1 MKRIFLIA
9 VFAIAVCLGSFARK
23 YVAEGNTYSA
33 LGKYTVEIDDN
44 YMTINGLQHKPYV
57 ISFENSDLEAKV
69 FVTMER
75 GCRKYYVISDD
86 LSIQYVST
94 RNYFGVEM
102 LDKALEKEGY
112 RTPDNSLNRSE
123 YFRQKRITSGTSWK
137 RDKTSLIAAYFPML
151 LNDPENFIASK

>member
-1 MKRIFLIA
+1 MKRILLIA
-9 VFAIAVCLGSFARK
+9 LFAIAVCLGSFARK

>member
-1 MKRIFLIA
+1 MKRILLIA
-9 VFAIAVCLGSFARK
+9 VFAIAVCLSSFARK

-75 GCRKYYVISDD
+75 GCRKYYVISND

-123 YFRQKRITSGTSWK
+123 YFRQKRITSGTNWR